1 MVGFSPKRVSKGE
14 STGQEVHLSQTFLI
28 FSNQDAPKSLLP
40 WKLPLRFHS
49 ILYYPFFY
57 PKIVRMKAW
66 AVKRQVQNMDPGKY
80 TKKKNYI
87 LEQTLLPWTGTRSIP
102 AISYNYG
109 PKWFPSPIR
118 GGRRGGLDRMLIF
131 YVAINTFRS
140 LFRAADSC
148 GSFSFD
154 KDCCQSLGF
163 ALRTFEKKSQ
173 LTSNFQNLSLS

>member
-40 WKLPLRFHS
+40 WKLFLRFHS
-49 ILYYPFFY
+49 ILYYPFFL
-57 PKIVRMKAW
+57 PKNRWNESMSSEATSSKYGS
-66 AVKRQVQNMDPGKY
+66 RQV
-80 TKKKNYI
+80 YI

-102 AISYNYG
+102 AISYNYE
-109 PKWFPSPIR
+109 PKWFPPPIR

-140 LFRAADSC
+140 LFTAADSC

-154 KDCCQSLGF
+154 KDCCQSSGF
-163 ALRTFEKKSQ
+163 ALRTFE
-173 LTSNFQNLSLS
+173 